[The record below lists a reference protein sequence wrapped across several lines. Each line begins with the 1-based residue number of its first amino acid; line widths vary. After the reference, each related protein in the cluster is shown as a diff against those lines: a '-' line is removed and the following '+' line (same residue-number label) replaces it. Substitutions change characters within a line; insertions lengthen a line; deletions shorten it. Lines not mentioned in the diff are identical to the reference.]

1 MATSSITDHDGV
13 VVVAPQGRLDSSTA
27 SGFEG
32 ELLPLAESGAR
43 RLIVDFS
50 EVAYISS
57 AGLRVLLM
65 AAKKAKAA
73 GVTFALAGMSA
84 GVQQV
89 MDISGFANFFTIYAT
104 RTEALAALA

>member
-27 SGFEG
+27 AGFEG
-32 ELLPLAESGAR
+32 ELLPLAESGHR

-65 AAKKAKAA
+65 AAKKAKSAEA
-73 GVTFALAGMSA
+73 TFALAGMSA
-84 GVQQV
+84 NVQQV

-104 RTEALAALA
+104 RAEALAALA